1 MSSLRAADPA
11 LDPDLAVLDSPLYR
25 AAKVLVATLAVAYAV
40 STLIPFG
47 GQRPVFLDTWCY
59 SAVLVAAALLALA
72 RPILVRQNRLAWG
85 CVGAGIAS
93 WSAGDIYWAANFASA
108 EAGDIPVPS
117 LADVFYVGLYPLAY
131 VGFIA
136 LARATVRRLPAS
148 VWLDGVVTSLAAGAV
163 FSAVTLTDVLPT
175 SAGAAFGETVTN
187 LSYPIGDLVLTV
199 VAVAAL
205 AMVRWRTDPVWW
217 LLGLGAGAFAVADTA
232 YLFSLA
238 DDTYQDGTWIDG
250 VWMVG
255 LGLMAL
261 AGSLRRRRRVDEV
274 KGFAAL
280 LVPIL
285 FSLCALGVLIVG
297 TLVPL
302 HPVSIVLAG
311 GCLVAAG
318 VRTAL
323 TFEQTRELTRTRVE
337 ATTDELSGLGNRRVL
352 DSALP
357 GMLGGLPP
365 GAALPLTI
373 VSVDHLREMNR
384 TLGYTAGD
392 TILHT
397 VGSRLRA
404 ALPGDAVAVR
414 LGGAEIAILR
424 TVAAGTPESIA
435 RDTAHL
441 LRSLGSPVTA
451 GPVPVRIELSAG
463 VAIAPGHATT
473 AAELI
478 HCAADALHAAK
489 ANRSEVEIY
498 DPSLRGDLSSH
509 LLPDL
514 LRAVENE
521 QLFVYY
527 QPKIELATRRPV
539 ALEALLRWRHPVYGW
554 IEPERLQRLAAQ
566 VGLTRQLTRLLLRSA
581 TESCAAWRA
590 KGYDLG
596 VAADISVA
604 DLLDS
609 HLPYDVAKM
618 INKVGMPSA
627 ALTLEIAEE
636 VLLVDA
642 RRTAMA
648 LGQFRHF
655 GVRLCLD
662 HYGRS
667 APSLTRLR
675 STPVDELKLDPSF
688 VEPMLDSPQDAVV
701 VRSTVELARS
711 LGMPTVVAGIASP
724 VLLDAVAR
732 SGCSGAQGGLYGE
745 PVSPE
750 SLPAWLASAHR
761 GPVEHRQPTPAQH
774 QHSQPQHSQPQH
786 GQPQHGVGNSPGGPW
801 AGR

>member
-1 MSSLRAADPA
+1 MRTSRVADPA
-11 LDPDLAVLDSPLYR
+11 PDTDLTVLGSPVYR
-25 AAKVLVATLAVAYAV
+25 AAKISVGTLGVAYAL
-40 STLIPFG
+40 STLIPFD
-47 GQRPVFLDTWCY
+47 GQRPAFLDTWFY
-59 SAVLVAAALLALA
+59 SAVLVATSLLALA
-72 RPILVRQNRLAWG
+72 RPILVRHNRPAWT

-93 WSAGDIYWAANFASA
+93 WAAGDIYWSANFASA
-108 EAGDIPVPS
+108 EASEIPVPS

-131 VGFIA
+131 VGFIV

-148 VWLDGVVTSLAAGAV
+148 VWLDGVVTSLAVGAV
-163 FSAVTLTDVLPT
+163 FSAVTLTDLLSSST
-175 SAGAAFGETVTN
+175 GGALGETVTN
-187 LSYPIGDLVLTV
+187 LSYPIGDLVLMV

-217 LLGLGAGAFAVADTA
+217 LLGLGAAAFAVADTA
-232 YLFSLA
+232 YLFGLA
-238 DDTYQDGTWIDG
+238 GDTYEDGTWIDG
-250 VWMVG
+250 TWMIG
-255 LGLMAL
+255 LVLMAL
-261 AGSLRRRRRVDEV
+261 AGSLFRRRPVDEV

-285 FSLCALGVLIVG
+285 FSLCALAVLIVG

-302 HPVSIVLAG
+302 HPVSIVMAS

-337 ATTDELSGLGNRRVL
+337 AATDELSGLGNRRVL

-357 GMLGGLPP
+357 GMLGSLPP

-392 TILHT
+392 MILHT

-424 TVAAGTPESIA
+424 TVAAGTPESIG
-435 RDTAHL
+435 RDTALL
-441 LRSLGSPVTA
+441 LRSLGGPVTA
-451 GPVPVRIELSAG
+451 GPVPVQIELSAG
-463 VAIAPGHATT
+463 VAIAPGHATSS
-473 AAELI
+473 AELI
-478 HCAADALHAAK
+478 HCAADALHEAK

-527 QPKIELATRRPV
+527 QPKVELTTRRPV

-554 IEPERLQRLAAQ
+554 IEAEPLQRLAAQ
-566 VGLTRQLTRLLLRSA
+566 VGLTRQLTRVLLLSA
-581 TESCAAWRA
+581 MQSCATWRR

-604 DLLDS
+604 DVLDS

-618 INKVGMPSA
+618 INKVGMPPA

-642 RRTAMA
+642 RRTATA

-675 STPVDELKLDPSF
+675 SMPVDELKLDPSF
-688 VEPMLDSPQDAVV
+688 VEPMVNSTQDAVV

-711 LGMPTVVAGIASP
+711 LGMPTIVEGVASP
-724 VLLDAVAR
+724 DLRDAVALA
-732 SGCSGAQGGLYGE
+732 GCFGVQGGLSGE
-745 PVSPE
+745 PMSAD
-750 SLPAWLASAHR
+750 SLQSWLASPHR
-761 GPVEHRQPTPAQH
+761 VPVEYQPATGQH
-774 QHSQPQHSQPQH
+774 HHTQA
-786 GQPQHGVGNSPGGPW
+786 GPGGWGVDPA
-801 AGR
+801 AGRHR